1 MRTRRLASLVVAAA
15 LAVGAG
21 GAAPAAATVTI
32 TNPSVSCS
40 LTAVLPAL
48 SKTKQLTGSAR
59 VSCTAATSV
68 SVTVVVQVVEL
79 DGAVVDTLGNLY
91 IVSSAKAL
99 TRSTKAVSWTVTT
112 PARTCPNADGT
123 GLEDF
128 YTVAIIS
135 AGGSRNTETIG
146 RVDGWNC

>member
-1 MRTRRLASLVVAAA
+1 MRTRRPASIMAAAA
-15 LAVGAG
+15 LLVGVAG
-21 GAAPAAATVTI
+21 TAPTAATVTI

-112 PARTCPNADGT
+112 PARACPNADGA

-146 RVDGWNC
+146 KIDGWSC

>member
-1 MRTRRLASLVVAAA
+1 MRFRRVTSALAATAVAVAAM
-15 LAVGAG
+15 

-32 TNPSVSCS
+32 SNPSVSCS

-48 SKTKQLTGSAR
+48 SRTNQLTGSAR

-68 SVTVVVQVVEL
+68 NVTVVVQVVEL
-79 DGAVVDTLGNLY
+79 DGAVVDQLGNQF
-91 IVSSAKAL
+91 IVSQTRSL

-112 PARTCPNADGT
+112 PARLCPSADGT

-128 YTVAIIS
+128 YTVAVIS
-135 AGGSRNTETIG
+135 AGGSSRSETIG
-146 RVDGWNC
+146 KVDGWNC

>member
-1 MRTRRLASLVVAAA
+1 MRTRRLASVMAAAA
-15 LAVGAG
+15 LVVGAAG
-21 GAAPAAATVTI
+21 PAPAAATVTI

-40 LTAVLPAL
+40 LTSVLPAL
-48 SKTKQLTGSAR
+48 SKTKQLTGSAK
-59 VSCTAATSV
+59 VTCTAATTV
-68 SVTVVVQVVEL
+68 SVTVAVQVVEL

-99 TRSTKAVSWTVTT
+99 SRSTKAVSWTVTT
-112 PARTCPNADGT
+112 PARACPNADGA

-135 AGGSRNTETIG
+135 AGGSRTSETIG
-146 RVDGWNC
+146 KVDGWNC